1 MADSKEFFD
10 AVRKGDVA
18 KIEGML
24 AEDRTLLTAKT
35 DRGFTAITVAAY
47 MAQPRVLEA
56 ILAHKPSMTVH
67 EAALAGDL
75 RRVRELV
82 EGDPELANDA
92 SSTDGFSPLGLA
104 AYLGRGE
111 IVKYLL
117 SKGADLNFA
126 APGVGFTA
134 LTGAVDSDHPEVV
147 RILLKA
153 GADPNYVYEEG
164 QASVMTTAAANGN
177 PEVVKMLLDARAD
190 ANVRTKDGK
199 TPLAWAVEKGH
210 REVADLLRR
219 HGAEE

>member
-10 AVRKGDVA
+10 AVRNGDVA
-18 KIEGML
+18 KVEAL
-24 AEDRTLLTAKT
+24 VSEDRALLTAKT
-35 DRGFTAITVAAY
+35 ERGFTAVTVAAY
-47 MAQPRVLEA
+47 MGQPKVLEA
-56 ILAHKPSMTVH
+56 ILAHAPPMTVH

-92 SSTDGFSPLGLA
+92 SSPDGFPPLGLA
-104 AYLGRGE
+104 AYLGRPE

-134 LTGAVDSDHPEVV
+134 LTGAVDNNHPEVV

-153 GADPNYVYEEG
+153 GADPSYVYEDG
-164 QASVMTTAAANGN
+164 QASVMTTAAAHGN
-177 PEVVKMLLDARAD
+177 PEVVKMLLDAGAD
-190 ANVRTKDGK
+190 VNVRTKDGK
-199 TPLAWAVEKGH
+199 TPLAWAIEKGH
-210 REVADLLRR
+210 HEVADLLRR